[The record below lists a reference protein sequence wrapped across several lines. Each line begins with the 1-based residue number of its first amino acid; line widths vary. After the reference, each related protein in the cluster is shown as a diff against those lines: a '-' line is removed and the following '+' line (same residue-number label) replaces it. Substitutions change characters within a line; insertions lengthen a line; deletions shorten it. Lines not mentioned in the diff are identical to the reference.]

1 MRRVNGAWFV
11 TATVLVAV
19 TIFFAVLCWDNWC
32 GEVSASAEET
42 LEADIDDFVSEKV
55 ESEGIPGVAVVVVQG
70 SQVTYLKGF
79 GTASLKTMSPV
90 TPQTVFDL
98 ASCSKSFTALAVLLL
113 RDEGLVDLDLPVS
126 HYLPGFTTAD
136 YQMSQEITVR
146 QLMNHSSGLPGR
158 FAEPIAFHSGEDAME
173 KLVESMERVHMDRAP
188 GSSFEYSNLNYSL
201 LGAIIEKVS
210 GVSFEEYLEQRVFTP
225 LGMEN
230 TTMVPEEAEKLD
242 RADGHQLLFGH
253 LITRNIPIY
262 RSIVPAGWVM
272 STAEDMGR
280 WLIVQLSDGVID
292 NQQVIAA
299 EDIEELHTPGV
310 SYEENGAEVGYGMG
324 WFIGDSDTGISMLW
338 HGGDTSNF
346 SADMILVPESQMGVS
361 VLVNS
366 QNSAAVH
373 SIAPGVASLVLG
385 QELRLPTA
393 PWWASWQSADTIAM
407 AAAAFSV
414 VAFLALIFYLWWRW
428 RHFRRRRTAYLV
440 SIHKK
445 RLRIWRMVLPFT
457 PLVLLM
463 MAVIAIYI
471 VVWLLFGFNLFQTL
485 MRFGDFSPPGVW
497 IAGWMMFAVICL
509 WAVVLAI
516 QTIFRYWVRRK
527 FNNLRPQS

>member
-1 MRRVNGAWFV
+1 MRRVNKAWFV
-11 TATVLVAV
+11 TATALVAV
-19 TIFFAVLCWDNWC
+19 VVFFAVLCRDSGWK
-32 GEVSASAEET
+32 EVSAAAEEA
-42 LEADIDDFVSEKV
+42 LASDIDDFISERV
-55 ESEGIPGVAVVVVQG
+55 EEAGIPGVAVVVVQG

-113 RDEGLVDLDLPVS
+113 REDGLLDLDLPVS
-126 HYLPGFTTAD
+126 YYLPNFTTAD

-146 QLMNHSSGLPGR
+146 QLLHHSSGLPGR
-158 FAEPIAFHSGEDAME
+158 FAEPIAFHSGTDAME

-201 LGAIIEKVS
+201 LGAIIEEVS
-210 GVSFEEYLEQRVFTP
+210 GVTFEEYLQQQVFTP
-225 LGMEN
+225 LGMKN
-230 TTMVPEEAEKLD
+230 TTMVPEEAAEGD

-280 WLIVQLSDGVID
+280 WLIVQLNGGVID
-292 NQQVIAA
+292 NQQVIPA
-299 EDIEELHTPGV
+299 EVIEELHTPGV
-310 SYEENGAEVGYGMG
+310 SYEQDGAEVGYGMG
-324 WFIGDSDTGISMLW
+324 WFVGDSDTGISMLW

-346 SADMILVPESQMGVS
+346 SADMILVPDSQVGVS

-366 QNSAAVH
+366 QNSATVH
-373 SIAPGVASLVLG
+373 SLAPGVAGLVLG

-414 VAFLALIFYLWWRW
+414 VAFLALVFYLWWRW
-428 RHFRRRRTAYLV
+428 RRFRRRRTAYLV

-445 RLRIWRMVLPFT
+445 RLKIWLMVLPFT

-463 MAVIAIYI
+463 MAVAAIYT

-485 MRFGDFSPPGVW
+485 VRFGDFSPPGVW
-497 IAGWMMFAVICL
+497 IAGWMMFAVISL
-509 WAVVLAI
+509 WAIVLAGL
-516 QTIFRYWVRRK
+516 TIFRYRVRRK
-527 FNNLRPQS
+527 FKNLRPQS